1 MSISSPKEPRVVE
14 PLGSTTLAPILISSS
29 QMELLNEVRKKEND
43 HCLVVEKIVD
53 TIMES
58 QGLSDDSDPSLSETD
73 DSVEDLEMEDE
84 PDDNLTLR

>member
-1 MSISSPKEPRVVE
+1 ME